1 VRVAGAELEVPQGR
15 HRRVHTPTIMQLE
28 AVECGA
34 AALAMV
40 LAYYGRHVPLEELRA
55 ACGVSR
61 DGAKASNIAKAA
73 RLYGLEAKGRRLE
86 LPRLADLRLP
96 AIAFWTFNHFV
107 VVEGIG
113 PKGVDLNDP
122 ASGPR
127 RVSWEEFDT
136 SFTGVMLVFE
146 PGPEFAK
153 GGAPPSVVRGL
164 ATRLRGGTG
173 GLVLCLVA
181 GLALVIPGLALAAF
195 LKIFVDQVLVAH
207 TSGWLVPV
215 AVGLAL
221 AAIVA
226 GTVTWL
232 QQATLLRL
240 STKLSVSM
248 STRFLSHALRLPMS
262 FFAQRYPGHVV
273 TRLSLNDQ
281 IAQLLSSQLATSL
294 LSLVTVVFYLILMA
308 TYDLLLTA
316 LTLTFAL
323 ANLLALRAVSRRRL
337 DVNHRLVADTAKLQ
351 GIAMAGLQDIEGVK
365 ATGAESD
372 LFARWAGQQAKVV
385 NAQQELGVPTHVLGA
400 VPTMLAALNT
410 AAILGVGGWR
420 VIDGSLTIGTLVA
433 FQALAATFN
442 APIASLVN
450 LGSTLQE
457 MAGNL
462 ANVDD
467 VLRYPVEPDRP
478 RWRGALPARLSGALE
493 LRGVTF
499 GYSPLAPPL
508 IEDFSLT
515 MRPGDRVALVGP
527 SGCGKTTISR
537 LVCGLYSPWEGEILL
552 DDVPHNEIPREVLA
566 ASLALVDQDIVLFEA
581 TVRDTLALWDRTLAD
596 ASLVGAAR
604 DAVIHDD
611 IVRRPGGYDRMVEE
625 AGRDWSG
632 GQRQRLEIARAL
644 AGDPA
649 LVVLDEATSALDPLV
664 ERQIDQRLRARG
676 CTCLIVAHRLST
688 IRDCDEIVVLD
699 RGKVVQ
705 RGSHDEL
712 KEQDGLYATLI
723 GDG

>member
-1 VRVAGAELEVPQGR
+1 MSVTELEVPDVR
-15 HRRVHTPTIMQLE
+15 RRRVHTPTIMQLE

-40 LAYYGRHVPLEELRA
+40 LAYYGRFVPLEELRA

-61 DGAKASNIAKAA
+61 DGAKASNIAKAS
-73 RLYGLEAKGRRLE
+73 RLYGLEAKGLRIE

-107 VVEGIG
+107 VVEGVG

-122 ASGPR
+122 AGGAR

-146 PGPEFAK
+146 PGPEFSR
-153 GGAPPSVVRGL
+153 GGSPPSVVRGL
-164 ATRLRGGTG
+164 GTRLRGGAA
-173 GLVLCLVA
+173 GLALCLLA
-181 GLALVIPGLALAAF
+181 GLALVVPGLAFAAF
-195 LKIFVDQVLVAH
+195 LKIFVDQVLVAN
-207 TSGWLVPV
+207 TSSWLLPV
-215 AVGLAL
+215 AVGLSL

-226 GTVTWL
+226 GALTWL
-232 QQATLLRL
+232 QQSTLLRL
-240 STKLSVSM
+240 STKLSLSM

-262 FFAQRYPGHVV
+262 FFAQRYAGHVV

-281 IAQLLSSQLATSL
+281 IAELLSSQLATSL
-294 LSLVTVVFYLILMA
+294 LSLFTVVFYVGLMA
-308 TYDLLLTA
+308 TYDLPLTI
-316 LTLTFAL
+316 LTVAFAL
-323 ANLLALRAVSRRRL
+323 ANLAALRAVSRRRL

-351 GIAMAGLQDIEGVK
+351 GITMAGLQDIEGVK

-372 LFARWAGQQAKVV
+372 FFARWAGQQAKVV

-400 VPTMLAALNT
+400 VPTMLAALTT
-410 AAILGVGGWR
+410 AAILGFGGWR

-442 APIASLVN
+442 APIANLVA
-450 LGSTLQE
+450 LGATLQE

-467 VLRYPVEPDRP
+467 VLRYPAKPDAPSR
-478 RWRGALPARLSGALE
+478 RRALPARLSGALE

-515 MRPGDRVALVGP
+515 MRPGNRVALVGP

-537 LVCGLYSPWEGEILL
+537 LVCGLYSPWQGEILF
-552 DDVPHNEIPREVLA
+552 DGIPRDEIPREVLA
-566 ASLALVDQDIVLFEA
+566 ASLALVDQEIVLFEA
-581 TVRDTLALWDRTLAD
+581 TARDTLALWDQTLPE
-596 ASLVGAAR
+596 ASLVAAAR

-611 IVRRPGGYDRMVEE
+611 IVRRPGGYDRIIQE

-644 AGDPA
+644 VGDPA
-649 LVVLDEATSALDPLV
+649 LLVLDEATSALDPLV
-664 ERQIDQRLRARG
+664 ERRIDERLRARG

-712 KEQDGLYATLI
+712 KGQGGLYATLI

>member
-1 VRVAGAELEVPQGR
+1 MAATELEVPQGR
-15 HRRVHTPTIMQLE
+15 RRVHTPTIMQLE

-61 DGAKASNIAKAA
+61 DGAKASNIVKAA
-73 RLYGLEAKGRRLE
+73 RLYGLEAKGKRIE
-86 LPRLADLRLP
+86 LPRLTDLRFP

-146 PGPEFAK
+146 PGPEFAR

-164 ATRLRGGTG
+164 ATRLRGGTA

-195 LKIFVDQVLVAH
+195 LKIFVDQVLVAQT
-207 TSGWLVPV
+207 TSWLLPV

-221 AAIVA
+221 AGIVA
-226 GTVTWL
+226 GALTWL

-240 STKLSVSM
+240 STKLSLSM

-294 LSLVTVVFYLILMA
+294 LSLVTVAFYLILMA

-316 LTLTFAL
+316 LTLAFAL

-337 DVNHRLVADTAKLQ
+337 DVNHRLVSDTAKLQ
-351 GIAMAGLQDIEGVK
+351 GIAMAGLQDIEAVK
-365 ATGAESD
+365 ATGAEPD
-372 LFARWAGQQAKVV
+372 FFARWAGQQAKVV

-537 LVCGLYSPWEGEILL
+537 LVCGLYSPWDGEILL
-552 DDVPHNEIPREVLA
+552 DGVPRDEIPSEVLA

-596 ASLVGAAR
+596 VSLVAAAR

-611 IVRRPGGYDRMVEE
+611 IVRRPGGYDRIVEE

-644 AGDPA
+644 AANPA
-649 LVVLDEATSALDPLV
+649 LIVLDEATSALDPLV
-664 ERQIDQRLRARG
+664 ERQIDERLRARG

-712 KEQDGLYATLI
+712 KDQDGLYATLI

>member
-1 VRVAGAELEVPQGR
+1 VAATELGVPDVRR
-15 HRRVHTPTIMQLE
+15 RRVRTPTIMQLE

-40 LAYYGRHVPLEELRA
+40 LAYYERHVPLEELRT

-61 DGAKASNIAKAA
+61 DGAKASNIVKAA
-73 RLYGLEAKGRRLE
+73 RLYGLEAKGMRLE

-96 AIAFWTFNHFV
+96 AIAFWNFNHFV

-122 ASGPR
+122 ASGTR

-146 PGPEFAK
+146 PGTEFAK
-153 GGAPPSVVRGL
+153 GGAQPSVVRGL
-164 ATRLRGGTG
+164 ATRLRGGMA
-173 GLVLCLVA
+173 GLVLCLIA
-181 GLALVIPGLALAAF
+181 GLALVVPGLAFAAF
-195 LKIFVDQVLVAH
+195 LKVFVDQVLVANA
-207 TSGWLVPV
+207 SSWLVPV

-221 AAIVA
+221 AAVVA
-226 GTVTWL
+226 GALTWL

-240 STKLSVSM
+240 STKLSLSM
-248 STRFLSHALRLPMS
+248 STRFLTHALRLPMS

-273 TRLSLNDQ
+273 ARLSLNDQ

-294 LSLVTVVFYLILMA
+294 LSLVTVVFYLLLMA
-308 TYDLLLTA
+308 TYDLPLTA
-316 LTLTFAL
+316 LTLAFAL
-323 ANLLALRAVSRRRL
+323 ANLLALRAVSRRRV
-337 DVNHRLVADTAKLQ
+337 DVNHRLVSDTAKLQ

-372 LFARWAGQQAKVV
+372 FFARWAGQQAKVV

-400 VPTMLAALNT
+400 VPAMLAGLNT
-410 AAILGVGGWR
+410 AAILGFGGWR

-462 ANVDD
+462 ANIDD

-478 RWRGALPARLSGALE
+478 RRRGALPARLSGALE

-552 DDVPHNEIPREVLA
+552 DGVPRDEIPRDVLA
-566 ASLALVDQDIVLFEA
+566 GSLALVDQDIVLFEA

-596 ASLVGAAR
+596 ASLVAAAR

-611 IVRRPGGYDRMVEE
+611 IVRRPGGYDRIVEE

-644 AGDPA
+644 AGDPS
-649 LVVLDEATSALDPLV
+649 LLVLDEATSALDPLV
-664 ERQIDQRLRARG
+664 ERQIDERLRARG

-688 IRDCDEIVVLD
+688 IRDCNEIVVLE
-699 RGKVVQ
+699 RGQVVQ

-712 KEQDGLYATLI
+712 KGQDGLYATLI

>member
-1 VRVAGAELEVPQGR
+1 
-15 HRRVHTPTIMQLE
+15 
-28 AVECGA
+28 
-34 AALAMV
+34 
-40 LAYYGRHVPLEELRA
+40 
-55 ACGVSR
+55 VS
-61 DGAKASNIAKAA
+61 
-73 RLYGLEAKGRRLE
+73 
-86 LPRLADLRLP
+86 
-96 AIAFWTFNHFV
+96 
-107 VVEGIG
+107 
-113 PKGVDLNDP
+113 
-122 ASGPR
+122 
-127 RVSWEEFDT
+127 
-136 SFTGVMLVFE
+136 
-146 PGPEFAK
+146 
-153 GGAPPSVVRGL
+153 
-164 ATRLRGGTG
+164 
-173 GLVLCLVA
+173 
-181 GLALVIPGLALAAF
+181 
-195 LKIFVDQVLVAH
+195 
-207 TSGWLVPV
+207 
-215 AVGLAL
+215 
-221 AAIVA
+221 
-226 GTVTWL
+226 
-232 QQATLLRL
+232 
-240 STKLSVSM
+240 
-248 STRFLSHALRLPMS
+248 
-262 FFAQRYPGHVV
+262 
-273 TRLSLNDQ
+273 
-281 IAQLLSSQLATSL
+281 
-294 LSLVTVVFYLILMA
+294 
-308 TYDLLLTA
+308 
-316 LTLTFAL
+316 
-323 ANLLALRAVSRRRL
+323 
-337 DVNHRLVADTAKLQ
+337 DTAKLQ

-372 LFARWAGQQAKVV
+372 FFVRWAGQQARVV

-400 VPTMLAALNT
+400 VPAMLAGLNT
-410 AAILGVGGWR
+410 AAILGFGGWR

-478 RWRGALPARLSGALE
+478 RRRGALPARLSGALE

-499 GYSPLAPPL
+499 GYSRLASPL

-552 DDVPHNEIPREVLA
+552 DGVPRDEIPRDVLA
-566 ASLALVDQDIVLFEA
+566 GSLALVDQDIVLFEA

-596 ASLVGAAR
+596 ASLVAAAR

-611 IVRRPGGYDRMVEE
+611 IVRRPGGYDRIVEE

-644 AGDPA
+644 SGDPS
-649 LVVLDEATSALDPLV
+649 LLVLDEATSALDPLV
-664 ERQIDQRLRARG
+664 ERQIDERLRARG

-688 IRDCDEIVVLD
+688 IRDCNEIVVLE

-712 KEQDGLYATLI
+712 KGQDGLYATLI